1 VYESLTISIPLFNEE
16 ESISNLYNEIIDV
29 LSSIQKDRIA
39 KLLLVNDGSTD
50 NTAKLLDKY
59 FSEVQDC
66 QIIHH
71 NENKNLDGFLNTAIK
86 SCDTELIVFLD
97 SDCTFNPSYIVEMLD
112 YLDADTDIINGSPY
126 HPKGKVEGINK
137 ARLILSY
144 FSNYIYRKITNKNIY
159 NFTSIFKMYRLNK
172 IAHIKLENKGFV
184 SVSELFIK
192 SLNEKAVSKEF
203 PCILTIR
210 NLGESKIRI
219 FQSIINHI
227 KFMYFLIKN

>member
-1 VYESLTISIPLFNEE
+1 MKESLTIAIPFFNEE
-16 ESISNLYNEIIDV
+16 ESILNLHNEIINV
-29 LSSIQKDRIA
+29 LPVIKQDRVVN
-39 KLLLVNDGSTD
+39 LLLVNDGSID
-50 NTAKLLDKY
+50 GTAKLLDKY
-59 FSEVQDC
+59 FSEVEDC
-66 QIIHH
+66 QILHH
-71 NENKNLDGFLNTAIK
+71 EENKNLDGFLSTAIK
-86 SCDTELIVFLD
+86 NCKTELIVFLD
-97 SDCTFNPSYIVEMLD
+97 SDCTFSPSYIVDMLD
-112 YLDADTDIINGSPY
+112 FLDSDTDIINGSPY

-159 NFTSIFKMYRLNK
+159 TFTSIFKMYRLNK

-203 PCILTIR
+203 PCTLTIR